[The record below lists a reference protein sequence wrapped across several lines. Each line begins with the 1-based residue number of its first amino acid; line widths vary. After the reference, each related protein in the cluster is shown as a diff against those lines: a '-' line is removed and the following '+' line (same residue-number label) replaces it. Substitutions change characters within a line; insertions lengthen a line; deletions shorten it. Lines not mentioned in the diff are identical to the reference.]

1 MRRPTAAAPA
11 PTVGRIGPPD
21 ADTGLVSDRGT
32 SYIRPFM
39 FDRARLDPDW
49 WEDRAPARAGLPTE
63 YHDDDPRV
71 VGADLGLLPEA
82 RSLDDPPQ
90 QEDFAALISA
100 LRQVQDS
107 AAHVRLGFDRRG
119 RRA

>member
-1 MRRPTAAAPA
+1 MGGKSAQAPLEPAKPVSTGRLAGPRP
-11 PTVGRIGPPD
+11 
-21 ADTGLVSDRGT
+21 LVSDRGT
-32 SYIRPFM
+32 SYIRRFM

-90 QEDFAALISA
+90 HEDFAALIGA
-100 LRQVQDS
+100 LRQVQD
-107 AAHVRLGFDRRG
+107 
-119 RRA
+119 